1 MNKIKTSVRF
11 GDKDYALV
19 PERLKAFRET
29 NPRAGVTTEPQYQAD
44 GSLIFKAEIITDLS
58 DDTSARATGH
68 ARYSVNELN
77 KPKSFEKLETV
88 ATGRALAM
96 LGYLND
102 GQVATSE
109 EMEEFENYQAE
120 KHEQAI
126 LSASKALQD
135 SKTIKDLAK
144 SWNSLPATLKAE
156 LKTIKDECKNRL
168 EGKSNENN

>member
-1 MNKIKTSVRF
+1 MNKIKASVKF

-19 PERLKAFRET
+19 PERLKAFREA
-29 NPRAGVTTEPQYQAD
+29 NPRASVSTEPSYQVD
-44 GSLIFKAEIITDLS
+44 GSLIFKATIITDLS
-58 DDTSARATGH
+58 DDTSSRATGH
-68 ARYSVNELN
+68 ARYSTNELS

-88 ATGRALAM
+88 ATGRALAN

-102 GQVATSE
+102 GQIATSE

-120 KHEQAI
+120 KHQAI